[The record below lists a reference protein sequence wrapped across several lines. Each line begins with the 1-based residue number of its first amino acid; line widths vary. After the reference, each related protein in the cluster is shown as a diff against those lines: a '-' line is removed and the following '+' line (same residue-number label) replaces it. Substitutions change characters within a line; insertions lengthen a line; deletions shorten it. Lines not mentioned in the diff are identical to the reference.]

1 MLELLMIL
9 SQHWQLVPKGGEVGV
24 EGVGNPSAPLGISLQ
39 HNTSSCQSHISGYV
53 THLLSLVVN
62 GPPCR
67 HMGICKAWEN
77 MMSKVR
83 WD

>member
-39 HNTSSCQSHISGYV
+39 
-53 THLLSLVVN
+53 
-62 GPPCR
+62 
-67 HMGICKAWEN
+67 
-77 MMSKVR
+77 
-83 WD
+83 

>member
-1 MLELLMIL
+1 MVL
-9 SQHWQLVPKGGEVGV
+9 SQHWKLEPKGGEVGV

-39 HNTSSCQSHISGYV
+39 YNERSGQSHIARHV
-53 THLLSLVVN
+53 THLLGFVIDGS
-62 GPPCR
+62 PCR
-67 HMGICKAWEN
+67 HMGICEAWEN